1 MNNLKNKKLAGNR
14 IWKNIFLAF
23 FALPVFFISSKAE
36 AANLFFSPAIG
47 NVYVGDTFTV
57 SVLVDTQ
64 NTAINS
70 VETTVDF
77 PEDYLDVVSLSES
90 KSIFSMWVQTPAA
103 SSTDGDIYFTGGLPT
118 PGYIGSNGEIMNITF
133 RAKKA
138 GVAVLN
144 YSGSSVRANDGL
156 GTDVFQNGGNGEY
169 TISEKPSPTEVEVPT
184 ENENVS
190 IASLSPVIS
199 STSHPDSD
207 AWYSNNNPQF
217 TWTFPDEFNGVEVS
231 YDENPVATPNMFYAT
246 TSAEKDFTDLRDG
259 IYYLHLQV
267 RSDGVWSKVSNFK
280 FQIDTERPLNFDI
293 TELNKNDTTKTQ
305 AEFTFNASDTLSGLD
320 HFDISIDDSV
330 PVVDTDVTNLYYK
343 TPVLDSGKH
352 IIVVKAYD
360 KAGNFVPSSA
370 MFFTGMSAVPS
381 SAQGIISSIEN
392 YAVQTYNWL
401 IILLKELIAEANIF
415 INSPLGSAIVKTI
428 SALGLIASIIIPALA
443 FMISTSISDM
453 WLMFVRFLTDAIGLR
468 RKNRAWGTVY
478 DSITKRPL
486 DLAHVLLIDLETSKV
501 VDSSI
506 TDEYG
511 RYRFWTL
518 PGRYGIETRKTKYSS
533 PSEKMK
539 GQSFDKV
546 CNNLYFGEEIIIRS
560 RDEIIVKNIPMDSET
575 FNWNEF
581 VKERM
586 NGGIFMRAK
595 ILQWFSNMLFM
606 LGAVSAILAAIFTPI
621 SYNLAILGIYLLI
634 CMSYLVFKGPK
645 LGEIVEDGTNLPM
658 SFAII
663 NIFRFG
669 EDNPIVRKVADKF
682 GKYFAQVPGGK
693 YHLIIEKK
701 NNDESYTEVLHTTDI
716 EIKDGVINFDIKI

>member
-1 MNNLKNKKLAGNR
+1 MNNLINKKLAGNR
-14 IWKNIFLAF
+14 TWKNIFSLF
-23 FALPVFFISSKAE
+23 FVLSVFFISSKAE

-57 SVLVDTQ
+57 NVLVDTQ
-64 NTAINS
+64 NVAINS
-70 VETTVDF
+70 VETTIDF

-118 PGYIGSNGEIMNITF
+118 PGYSGANGEIMSITF
-133 RAKKA
+133 RAKKS
-138 GVAVLN
+138 GVAVIS

-169 TISEKPSPTEVEVPT
+169 TISEKSSPTVEVPT
-184 ENENVS
+184 ENEN
-190 IASLSPVIS
+190 IATFSPVIS
-199 STSHPDSD
+199 SPSHPDSN

-259 IYYLHLQV
+259 VYYLHLQV

-293 TELNKNDTTKTQ
+293 TELNKNETTKTQ

-320 HFDISIDDSV
+320 HFEISIDDSV
-330 PVVDTDVTNLYYK
+330 PTLDTDVSNLYYK
-343 TPVLDSGKH
+343 TPVPSSGKH
-352 IIVVKAYD
+352 IIVIKAYD
-360 KAGNFVPSSA
+360 KAGNYVPSSA
-370 MFFTGMSAVPS
+370 MFFTGISAIPS
-381 SAQGIISSIEN
+381 SAQGIISTMEN
-392 YAVQTYNWL
+392 FAVQTYDWL
-401 IILLKELIAEANIF
+401 IELLKELIAEANVF
-415 INSPLGSAIVKTI
+415 LTGSLGSAIVKTI
-428 SALGLIASIIIPALA
+428 SALGLIAAIAIPALA
-443 FMISTSISDM
+443 FMISTSLRDM
-453 WLMFVRFLTDAIGLR
+453 WLMLVGFLMDAIGFR

-478 DSITKRPL
+478 DSVTKRPL
-486 DLAHVLLIDLETSKV
+486 DLVHVLLIDLETSKI

-506 TDEYG
+506 TDKYG
-511 RYRFWTL
+511 EYRFLTL
-518 PGRYGIETRKTKYSS
+518 PGRYGIETRKTKYLS

-546 CNNLYFGEEIIIRS
+546 YDNLYFGEEIIIRS
-560 RDEIIVKNIPMDSET
+560 RDEIVVKNIPMDSEV

-586 NGGIFMRAK
+586 NGGIFIRTK
-595 ILQWFSNMLFM
+595 ILRWFSDMLFI
-606 LGAVSAILAAIFTPI
+606 LGAISAILAAIFIPI
-621 SYNLAILGIYLLI
+621 FYNIVILGIYLLV
-634 CMSYLVFKGPK
+634 CMLYLIFKGPK
-645 LGEIVEDGTNLPM
+645 LGEIVENGTNLPM

-663 NIFRFG
+663 NIFRLG
-669 EDNPIVRKVADKF
+669 EDNPIVKKVADEF

-693 YHLIIEKK
+693 YYLIIDKK
-701 NNDESYTEVLHTTDI
+701 NNNESYTEVLHTTDI

>member
-1 MNNLKNKKLAGNR
+1 VNNLINKKLAGNR
-14 IWKNIFLAF
+14 TWKNIFSLF
-23 FALPVFFISSKAE
+23 FVLSVFFISSKAE

-57 SVLVDTQ
+57 NVLVDTQ
-64 NTAINS
+64 NVAINS
-70 VETTVDF
+70 VETTIDF

-118 PGYIGSNGEIMNITF
+118 PGYSGANGEIMSITF
-133 RAKKA
+133 RAKKS
-138 GVAVLN
+138 GVAVIS

-169 TISEKPSPTEVEVPT
+169 TISEKSSPTVEVPT
-184 ENENVS
+184 ENEN
-190 IASLSPVIS
+190 IATFSPVIS
-199 STSHPDSD
+199 SPSHPDSN

-259 IYYLHLQV
+259 VYYLHLQV

-293 TELNKNDTTKTQ
+293 TELNKNETTKTQ

-320 HFDISIDDSV
+320 HFEISIDDSV
-330 PVVDTDVTNLYYK
+330 PTLDTDVSNLYYK
-343 TPVLDSGKH
+343 TPVLSSGKH
-352 IIVVKAYD
+352 IIVIKAYD
-360 KAGNFVPSSA
+360 KAGNYVPSSA
-370 MFFTGMSAVPS
+370 MFFTGISAIPS
-381 SAQGIISSIEN
+381 SAQGIISTMEN
-392 YAVQTYNWL
+392 FAVQTYDWL
-401 IILLKELIAEANIF
+401 IELLKELIAEANVF
-415 INSPLGSAIVKTI
+415 LTGSLGSAIVKTI
-428 SALGLIASIIIPALA
+428 SALGLIAAIAIPALA
-443 FMISTSISDM
+443 FMISTSLRDM
-453 WLMFVRFLTDAIGLR
+453 WLMLVGFLMDAIGFR

-478 DSITKRPL
+478 DSVTKRPL
-486 DLAHVLLIDLETSKV
+486 DLVHVLLIDLETSKI

-506 TDEYG
+506 TDKYG
-511 RYRFWTL
+511 EYRFLTL
-518 PGRYGIETRKTKYSS
+518 PGRYGIETRKTKYLS

-546 CNNLYFGEEIIIRS
+546 YDNLYFGEEIIIRS
-560 RDEIIVKNIPMDSET
+560 RDEIVVKNIPMDSEV

-586 NGGIFMRAK
+586 NGGIFIRTK
-595 ILQWFSNMLFM
+595 ILRWFSDMLFI
-606 LGAVSAILAAIFTPI
+606 LGAISAILAAIFIPI
-621 SYNLAILGIYLLI
+621 FYNIVILGIYLLV
-634 CMSYLVFKGPK
+634 CMLYLIFKGPK
-645 LGEIVEDGTNLPM
+645 LGEIVENGTNLPM

-663 NIFRFG
+663 NIFRLG
-669 EDNPIVRKVADKF
+669 EDNPIVKKVADEF

-693 YHLIIEKK
+693 YYLIIDKK
-701 NNDESYTEVLHTTDI
+701 NNNESYTEVLHTTDI

>member
-1 MNNLKNKKLAGNR
+1 VNNLINKKLAGNR
-14 IWKNIFLAF
+14 TWKNIFSLF
-23 FALPVFFISSKAE
+23 FVLSVFFISSKAE

-57 SVLVDTQ
+57 NVLVDTQ
-64 NTAINS
+64 NVAINS
-70 VETTVDF
+70 VETTIDF

-118 PGYIGSNGEIMNITF
+118 PGYSGANGEIMSITF
-133 RAKKA
+133 RAKKS
-138 GVAVLN
+138 GVAVIS

-169 TISEKPSPTEVEVPT
+169 TISEKSSPTVEVPT
-184 ENENVS
+184 ENEN
-190 IASLSPVIS
+190 IATFSPVIS
-199 STSHPDSD
+199 SPSHPDSN

-259 IYYLHLQV
+259 VYYLHLQV

-293 TELNKNDTTKTQ
+293 TELNKNETTKTQ

-320 HFDISIDDSV
+320 HFEISIDDSV
-330 PVVDTDVTNLYYK
+330 PTLDTDVSNLYYK
-343 TPVLDSGKH
+343 TPVLSSGKH
-352 IIVVKAYD
+352 IIVIKAYD
-360 KAGNFVPSSA
+360 KAGNYVPSSA
-370 MFFTGMSAVPS
+370 MFFTGISAIPS
-381 SAQGIISSIEN
+381 SAQGIISTMEN
-392 YAVQTYNWL
+392 FAVQTYDWL
-401 IILLKELIAEANIF
+401 IELLKELIAEANVF
-415 INSPLGSAIVKTI
+415 LTGSLGSAIVKTI
-428 SALGLIASIIIPALA
+428 SALGLIAAIAIPALV
-443 FMISTSISDM
+443 FMISTSLRDM
-453 WLMFVRFLTDAIGLR
+453 WLMLVGFLMDAIGFR

-478 DSITKRPL
+478 DSVTKRPL
-486 DLAHVLLIDLETSKV
+486 DLVHVLLIDLETSKI

-506 TDEYG
+506 TDKYG
-511 RYRFWTL
+511 EYRFLTL
-518 PGRYGIETRKTKYSS
+518 PGRYGIETRKTKYLS

-546 CNNLYFGEEIIIRS
+546 YDNLYFGEEIIIRS
-560 RDEIIVKNIPMDSET
+560 RDEIVVKNIPMDSEV

-586 NGGIFMRAK
+586 NGGIFIRTK
-595 ILQWFSNMLFM
+595 ILRWFSNMLFI
-606 LGAVSAILAAIFTPI
+606 LGAISAILAAIFIPI
-621 SYNLAILGIYLLI
+621 FYNIVILGIYLLV
-634 CMSYLVFKGPK
+634 CMLYLIFKGPK
-645 LGEIVEDGTNLPM
+645 LGEIVENGTNLPM

-663 NIFRFG
+663 NIFRLG
-669 EDNPIVRKVADKF
+669 EDNPIVKKVADEF

-693 YHLIIEKK
+693 YYLIIDKK
-701 NNDESYTEVLHTTDI
+701 NNNESYTEVLHTTDI

>member
-1 MNNLKNKKLAGNR
+1 MNNLINKKLAGNR
-14 IWKNIFLAF
+14 TWKNIFSLF
-23 FALPVFFISSKAE
+23 FVLSVFFISSKAE

-57 SVLVDTQ
+57 NVLVDTQ
-64 NTAINS
+64 NVAINS
-70 VETTVDF
+70 VETTIDF

-118 PGYIGSNGEIMNITF
+118 PGYSGANGEIMSITF
-133 RAKKA
+133 RAKKS
-138 GVAVLN
+138 GVAVIS

-169 TISEKPSPTEVEVPT
+169 TISEKSSPTVEVPT
-184 ENENVS
+184 ENEN
-190 IASLSPVIS
+190 IATFSPVIS
-199 STSHPDSD
+199 SPSHPDSN

-259 IYYLHLQV
+259 VYYLHLQV

-293 TELNKNDTTKTQ
+293 TELNKNETTKTQ

-320 HFDISIDDSV
+320 HFEISIDDSV
-330 PVVDTDVTNLYYK
+330 PTLDTDVSNLYYK
-343 TPVLDSGKH
+343 TPVLSSGKH
-352 IIVVKAYD
+352 IIVIKAYD
-360 KAGNFVPSSA
+360 KAGNYVPSSA
-370 MFFTGMSAVPS
+370 MFFTGISAIPS
-381 SAQGIISSIEN
+381 SAQGIISTMEN
-392 YAVQTYNWL
+392 FAVQTYDWL
-401 IILLKELIAEANIF
+401 IELLKELIAEANVF
-415 INSPLGSAIVKTI
+415 LTGSLGSAIVKTI
-428 SALGLIASIIIPALA
+428 SALGLIAAIAIPALA
-443 FMISTSISDM
+443 FMISTSLRDM
-453 WLMFVRFLTDAIGLR
+453 WLMLVGFLMDAIGFR

-478 DSITKRPL
+478 DSVTKRPL
-486 DLAHVLLIDLETSKV
+486 DLVHVLLIDLETSKI

-506 TDEYG
+506 TDKYG
-511 RYRFWTL
+511 EYRFLTL
-518 PGRYGIETRKTKYSS
+518 PGRYGIETRKTKYLS

-546 CNNLYFGEEIIIRS
+546 YDNLYFGEEIIIRS
-560 RDEIIVKNIPMDSET
+560 RDEIVVKNIPMDSEV

-586 NGGIFMRAK
+586 NGGIFIRTK
-595 ILQWFSNMLFM
+595 ILRWFSDMLFI
-606 LGAVSAILAAIFTPI
+606 LGAISAILAAIFIPI
-621 SYNLAILGIYLLI
+621 FYNIVILGIYLLV
-634 CMSYLVFKGPK
+634 CMLYLIFKGPK
-645 LGEIVEDGTNLPM
+645 LGEIVENGTNLPM

-663 NIFRFG
+663 NIFRLG
-669 EDNPIVRKVADKF
+669 EDNPIVKKVADEF

-693 YHLIIEKK
+693 YYLIIDKK
-701 NNDESYTEVLHTTDI
+701 NNNESYTEVLHTTDI